1 MSPGRVIKPHDFLE
15 DVRLGLTDEEL
26 MEKYRVSAEGLRSA
40 FRKLI
45 AMGSIDKEEL
55 EFRSVAYIEAVDLE
69 PDHQF

>member
-26 MEKYRVSAEGLRSA
+26 MEKYRISAEGLRSA
-40 FRKLI
+40 FRKLVQ
-45 AMGSIDKEEL
+45 MGSIDMEEL